1 MNRTSLLSSPLLSRK
16 PHGRTQ
22 RRTMLASHFPS
33 SSPNREPMGRE
44 QKHLSTFPYS
54 FLASVERQ
62 QLRSCNRSS
71 FFTLFIVG
79 RRPTFKE
86 GEGPL
91 LVRGWTRCAVKE
103 VRKTPR
109 ERGLFWCCLINIWA
123 HKGAVEAY
131 DDLVILDNCC

>member
-86 GEGPL
+86 
-91 LVRGWTRCAVKE
+91 VRVKGHSLFAGGLGVQSKRCAKPLENVDYS
-103 VRKTPR
+103 
-109 ERGLFWCCLINIWA
+109 
-123 HKGAVEAY
+123 GAV
-131 DDLVILDNCC
+131 